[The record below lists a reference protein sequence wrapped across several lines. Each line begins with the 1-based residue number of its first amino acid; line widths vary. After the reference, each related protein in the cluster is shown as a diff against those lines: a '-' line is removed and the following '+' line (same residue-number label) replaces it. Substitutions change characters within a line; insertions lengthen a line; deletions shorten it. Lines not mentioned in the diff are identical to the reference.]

1 MGDRVVVIVIIII
14 TRTRFVI
21 EKTSLITRHIIVLNV
36 FFVMYL
42 RVRVPTHMEKIII
55 IRPSYALR
63 VYANIYKY
71 TTRAISLFIQL
82 YDQTQ
87 PPAVFGPSADLGLV
101 FYLRDAYAVDGSTG
115 TAPAGRARLRR
126 RRPSYKLLLKTRL
139 ARYRCTYT
147 VHRKTMNAYLK
158 SDSANENNY
167 NNNKIVCCEKKKSD
181 GISRILRR
189 CYSLSVVSLSLLT
202 SKMCVVFLSTKKN
215 FVHQILMQSR
225 FRYH

>member
-42 RVRVPTHMEKIII
+42 CVRVPTHMEKIII

-71 TTRAISLFIQL
+71 ITRAISLFIQL

-167 NNNKIVCCEKKKSD
+167 NNNKIVCCEKK
-181 GISRILRR
+181 IRR
-189 CYSLSVVSLSLLT
+189 NIADPPPLLFSFGRLSLSANVENVCCFFKYEKKISY
-202 SKMCVVFLSTKKN
+202 TK
-215 FVHQILMQSR
+215 
-225 FRYH
+225 Y